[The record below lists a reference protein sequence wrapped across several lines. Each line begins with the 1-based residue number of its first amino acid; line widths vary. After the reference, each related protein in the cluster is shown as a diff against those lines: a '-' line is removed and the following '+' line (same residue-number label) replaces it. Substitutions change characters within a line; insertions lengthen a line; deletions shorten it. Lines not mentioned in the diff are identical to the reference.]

1 MPSCPW
7 GLPLA
12 GPSPPSN
19 PLTPHLLRKAHHD
32 GPVSHNTCLAAFAP
46 GTLGP
51 SDSLIFFPLH
61 LPLLNLLHN
70 LLVYYAICL
79 ITNPDG
85 LSSFVQSSRMSGCQ
99 RHKGR
104 LSIRAQP
111 EQESRGRT
119 GWISRFSRVRL
130 CATPWTA
137 AYQAP
142 PSMGFSR
149 QKYWSAVPL
158 PSPIS
163 SLQDYTR
170 GTSV

>member
-1 MPSCPW
+1 MLRCPPAQERPVPSCPW

-19 PLTPHLLRKAHHD
+19 PLTPHLLRKAHCD
-32 GPVSHNTCLAAFAP
+32 GPVSHNTCLPAFTP

-85 LSSFVQSSRMSGCQ
+85 WSSFVQSSRMSGCQ

-119 GWISRFSRVRL
+119 GWMSGVSPCTVAGAGGVAL
-130 CATPWTA
+130 WAVA
-137 AYQAP
+137 
-142 PSMGFSR
+142 
-149 QKYWSAVPL
+149 SA
-158 PSPIS
+158 S
-163 SLQDYTR
+163 
-170 GTSV
+170 GGG